1 MTFKREKLNSPYCQ
15 PLLVWV
21 FRKLSKQTRRQFV
34 FPPFDAEKH
43 GVRSAKETK
52 HSLKANRASD
62 QDSAG
67 SASKGGRPEI
77 CNSIT
82 LLLCPLKKQTRSA
95 FDSCDNTVIAWPTTW
110 GCPPVAGQWPHQRMD
125 LIVSADALTI
135 RTFKTGEIGV
145 SSLIKK

>member
-67 SASKGGRPEI
+67 SASKGGKSATP
-77 CNSIT
+77 SHSSSV
-82 LLLCPLKKQTRSA
+82 PLKNKQGRPSIP
-95 FDSCDNTVIAWPTTW
+95 VTT
-110 GCPPVAGQWPHQRMD
+110 Q
-125 LIVSADALTI
+125 
-135 RTFKTGEIGV
+135 
-145 SSLIKK
+145 SSRDQQPEAAHP